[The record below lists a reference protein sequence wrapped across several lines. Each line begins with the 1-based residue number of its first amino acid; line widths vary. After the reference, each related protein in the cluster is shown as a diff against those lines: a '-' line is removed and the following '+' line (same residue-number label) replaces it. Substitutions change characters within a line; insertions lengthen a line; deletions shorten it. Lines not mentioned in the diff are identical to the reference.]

1 MTDLLMVALFTGF
14 FGLALL
20 FVKGCERIVGA
31 DVENPVADE
40 TEPAEDVAA

>member
-1 MTDLLMVALFTGF
+1 MTDVLMVALFVGF

-31 DVENPVADE
+31 DIESAATDE
-40 TEPAEDVAA
+40 AEPAEEIAA

>member
-1 MTDLLMVALFTGF
+1 MTDVLMVALFAGF

-31 DVENPVADE
+31 AVENPVADE
-40 TEPAEDVAA
+40 AEPAEEAAA

>member
-1 MTDLLMVALFTGF
+1 MTDLLMVALFAGF

-31 DVENPVADE
+31 EVEL
-40 TEPAEDVAA
+40 AEEEEVTA

>member
-1 MTDLLMVALFTGF
+1 MTDLLMVALFAGF

-31 DVENPVADE
+31 DIEPAGTDE
-40 TEPAEDVAA
+40 AEPAEEVAA

>member
-1 MTDLLMVALFTGF
+1 MTDLLMVALFAGF

-31 DVENPVADE
+31 EVAL
-40 TEPAEDVAA
+40 AEEEEVSA

>member
-1 MTDLLMVALFTGF
+1 MTDVLMVALFAGF

-31 DVENPVADE
+31 D
-40 TEPAEDVAA
+40 TEPAGADEAEPAEEVAA